1 MLYNKIYQ
9 DINWNKS
16 SFIKYFLYFC
26 KKVNAPKELYDKIES
41 LNSWDKNSWAEI
53 FKVFLSILDRHNSKI
68 NLDNTKLDT
77 TKNYE
82 NSLFLL
88 WLNLIKWY
96 TNYLNDSLSILKEKP
111 MKIDTSE
118 TILDLEEE
126 INEVILIL
134 EEDSINNDWI
144 WLRNHIDHLQS
155 RLSNLSL
162 EVSTYNNRKVEV
174 MSSVRQKA
182 WLAYIDSGLKNMDL
196 YSTQSKLD
204 IPLSVTTTDIV
215 SWVKSRFKD
224 VWWLDVLNLKDTK
237 VLKAI
242 NSIQNK
248 HSDVATDF
256 SLCLRYDLHKKFS
269 DAANDDN
276 FFSKFL
282 DIYHDK
288 ESDDVVWLNITW
300 YDLFN
305 IISYEK
311 LNWTN
316 KAKFK
321 FQYKTLWSD
330 KINYSYFYAD
340 PSSLISWQQARI
352 WILQSDNSVK
362 IELININ
369 NIYNSWVI
377 IKNESENKPQEN
389 KSIFSKAKSY
399 IKDRFSNLFSKKA
412 A

>member
-9 DINWNKS
+9 DINGNKS

-41 LNSWDKNSWAEI
+41 LNSGDKNSWAEI

-88 WLNLIKWY
+88 GLNLIKGY

-144 WLRNHIDHLQS
+144 GLRNHIDHLQS

-215 SWVKSRFKD
+215 SGVKSRFKD
-224 VWWLDVLNLKDTK
+224 VGGLDVLNLKDTK

-288 ESDDVVWLNITW
+288 ESDDVVGLNITG

-311 LNWTN
+311 LNGTN

-321 FQYKTLWSD
+321 FQYKTLGSD

-340 PSSLISWQQARI
+340 PSSLISGQQARI
-352 WILQSDNSVK
+352 GILQSDNSIK

-369 NIYNSWVI
+369 NIYNSGVI
-377 IKNESENKPQEN
+377 IKNKSENKPQEN